1 MKYTFFLLVIYGLV
15 TYFNEYNNLASNN
28 SLGIN
33 IRLFLPFSDE
43 AKLGSY
49 FVRLYGLFLAL
60 YFVKEKNKF
69 ENFSFFSLTLAISIV
84 ILLSG
89 ERTSLFFMIL
99 FIFFA

>member
-28 SLGIN
+28 SLGKVN

-60 YFVKEKNKF
+60 YFVKEKKISLKIF
-69 ENFSFFSLTLAISIV
+69 HSFL
-84 ILLSG
+84 
-89 ERTSLFFMIL
+89 
-99 FIFFA
+99 